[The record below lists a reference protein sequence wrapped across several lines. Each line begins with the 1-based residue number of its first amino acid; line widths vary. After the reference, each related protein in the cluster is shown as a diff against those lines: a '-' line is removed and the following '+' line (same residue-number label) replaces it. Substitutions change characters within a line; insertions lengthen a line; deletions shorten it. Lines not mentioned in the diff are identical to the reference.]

1 MFTSPSSHHD
11 ASSATDASEMHSL
24 QSQIA
29 DLSRDVAKLVEVRA
43 RQVRRAA
50 GQATDAARDSIED
63 YPLASVA
70 GAFALGAVVGL
81 LLTEGRSA
89 TPRSRLEAM
98 RDDLSTYADDLRRSL
113 SRSARDY
120 SLSDRFEKM
129 ASALSSTD
137 AKETIAPAFE
147 RVLGWL
153 GQARDQAKSAVDA
166 ATAKVTG

>member
-11 ASSATDASEMHSL
+11 ASSADGASEMHSL

-29 DLSRDVAKLVEVRA
+29 DLSRDVAKLVELRA

-50 GQATDAARDSIED
+50 GQATDAAREGIED
-63 YPLASVA
+63 YPLASMA

-81 LLTEGRSA
+81 LLTDGRSSA
-89 TPRSRLEAM
+89 PRSRLEAV
-98 RDDLSTYADDLRRSL
+98 RDDLSAYADDLRRSL
-113 SRSARDY
+113 SRTARDY
-120 SLSDRFEKM
+120 SLSDRFERM

-137 AKETIAPAFE
+137 AKEAMAPAFE